1 MDKTPF
7 ELRTELLHMARD
19 ILESKAQRLTE
30 NEYQKPEGTRQ
41 PVEPYTAQ
49 DVIKVA
55 KELNVFISKG

>member
-1 MDKTPF
+1 MDKTPY

-30 NEYQKPEGTRQ
+30 NELFKPEGTRQ
-41 PVEPYTAQ
+41 PVVPYTAQ

>member
-1 MDKTPF
+1 MDKTPY

-19 ILESKAQRLTE
+19 ILESKAKRLAE

-41 PVEPYTAQ
+41 PVEPYNAQ